1 MFKNKNV
8 LVAGGN
14 GLIGKQLVP
23 LLTDR
28 GANVKVVDKNIDPD
42 MDLTDFY
49 KCLDVCHDMDYVF
62 NLLCIKGS
70 PKAMKERPAS
80 HLVPMLRFNTNLME
94 AARIC
99 SVSKFYIRVLLLYT
113 NQKRCLVK
121 MMYG

>member
-42 MDLTDFY
+42 ITHIGASTILP
-49 KCLDVCHDMDYVF
+49 
-62 NLLCIKGS
+62 LLK
-70 PKAMKERPAS
+70 
-80 HLVPMLRFNTNLME
+80 
-94 AARIC
+94 
-99 SVSKFYIRVLLLYT
+99 
-113 NQKRCLVK
+113 
-121 MMYG
+121 